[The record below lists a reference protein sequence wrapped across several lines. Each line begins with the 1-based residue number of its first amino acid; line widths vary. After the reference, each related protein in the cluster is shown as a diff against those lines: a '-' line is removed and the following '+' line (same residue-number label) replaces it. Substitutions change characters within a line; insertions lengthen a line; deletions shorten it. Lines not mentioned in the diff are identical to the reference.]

1 MELNLANGFKELGLV
16 LVTVPIYAILILLEL
31 FLSNRQHR
39 ETPMYSWKDSITNLY
54 LTLSQMAIDV
64 ATRWIPTYLAFNF
77 CYQFHFFQWEN
88 PLWYW
93 FWLIVL
99 QDFFFYWIHRTEHS
113 SRFFWAV
120 HATHHSSEYFNLSV
134 GFRSS
139 VLEPIYRFVF
149 YLPLPFLGFEAK
161 DIMLSFSITQIY
173 GLLVHTQFI
182 RRIPIYEWIFVTPSH
197 HRVHHASNV
206 LYLDRNMGMFLI
218 IWDKMFGTF
227 QEEKEDI
234 KINYGLV
241 VKKDLNGPVKVI
253 FHEFKDIWNDFFK
266 KHRHQPLSIR
276 LKYVF
281 APPGWSHDGSTQ
293 TSDEMRQAESNV
305 ENNNPINSNNGLK
318 MPLGI

>member
-227 QEEKEDI
+227 QEEKADI
-234 KINYGLV
+234 QINYGLV

-276 LKYVF
+276 IKYVF

>member
-1 MELNLANGFKELGLV
+1 MELNLASSFKELGLV
-16 LVTVPIYAILILLEL
+16 LVTVPVYSVLILGEL
-31 FLSNRQHR
+31 FLSNQQHR
-39 ETPMYSWKDSITNLY
+39 EMPMYSWKDSITNLY

-99 QDFFFYWIHRTEHS
+99 QDFCFYWIHRTEHS

-149 YLPLPFLGFEAK
+149 YLSLPFLGFEAK
-161 DIMLSFSITQIY
+161 DIMLAFSITQIY

-293 TSDEMRQAESNV
+293 TSDEMRHVESKVESNT
-305 ENNNPINSNNGLK
+305 NNANNGLK

>member
-1 MELNLANGFKELGLV
+1 MENLTGSFKELGLV
-16 LVTVPIYAILILLEL
+16 LITVPTYAILILLEL
-31 FLSNRQHR
+31 FLSHSQHAK
-39 ETPMYSWKDSITNLY
+39 EPLYSFKDSVTNLY
-54 LTLSQMAIDV
+54 LTLSQMVVDV
-64 ATRWIPTYLAFNF
+64 ATRWIPTYLVFNF
-77 CYQFHFFQWEN
+77 CFQYRFFQWEK
-88 PLWYW
+88 PVMYW
-93 FWLIVL
+93 FWLIIL
-99 QDFFFYWIHRTEHS
+99 QDFFFYWIHRVEHS

-139 VLEPIYRFVF
+139 VLEPIYRFIF

-197 HRVHHASNV
+197 HRVHHASNI

-218 IWDKMFGTF
+218 IWDRLFGTF
-227 QEEKEDI
+227 QEEKDDI
-234 KINYGLV
+234 KIQYGLV
-241 VKKDLNGPVKVI
+241 AKKDLNGPLKVI
-253 FHEFKDIWNDFFK
+253 FHEFKDIGHDFFIK
-266 KHRHQPLSIR
+266 YKNLPLSIR

-293 TSDEMRQAESNV
+293 TSNELREMKVKNEK
-305 ENNNPINSNNGLK
+305 L
-318 MPLGI
+318 

>member
-1 MELNLANGFKELGLV
+1 MENLTGNFKELGLV
-16 LVTVPIYAILILLEL
+16 LITVPAYAILILLEL
-31 FLSNRQHR
+31 YFSHSQHI
-39 ETPMYSWKDSITNLY
+39 EKPLYSLKDSVTNLY
-54 LTLSQMAIDV
+54 LTLSQMALDV

-77 CYQFHFFQWEN
+77 CFQYRIFQWES
-88 PLWYW
+88 PIMYW

-99 QDFFFYWIHRTEHS
+99 QDFFFYWIHRVEHS

-139 VLEPIYRFVF
+139 VLEPVYRFIF

-182 RRIPIYEWIFVTPSH
+182 SRIPIYEWIFVTPSH
-197 HRVHHASNV
+197 HRVHHASNI

-218 IWDKMFGTF
+218 IWDRLFGTF
-227 QEEKEDI
+227 QEEKEGI
-234 KINYGLV
+234 TIQYGLV
-241 VKKDLNGPVKVI
+241 AKKDLNGPLNVI
-253 FHEFKDIWNDFFK
+253 LHEFKDIWNDFFI
-266 KHRHQPLSIR
+266 KHKMLPLSIR

-293 TSDEMRQAESNV
+293 TSNELREIKSHP
-305 ENNNPINSNNGLK
+305 ECSGEK
-318 MPLGI
+318 